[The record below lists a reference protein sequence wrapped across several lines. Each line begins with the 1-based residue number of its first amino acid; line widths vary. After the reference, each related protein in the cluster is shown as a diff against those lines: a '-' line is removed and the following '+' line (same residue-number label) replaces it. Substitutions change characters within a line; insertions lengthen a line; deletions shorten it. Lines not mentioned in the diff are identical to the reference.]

1 MAKLRM
7 TFQVN
12 RICPGAFDTAYS
24 ILYDNL
30 FQVELADKAAAGLAK
45 KKKGHSY
52 CTLTMG
58 SERSM
63 NSTISFA

>member
-7 TFQVN
+7 TSQVN

-45 KKKGHSY
+45 KKKVILIVLS
-52 CTLTMG
+52 LWAQR
-58 SERSM
+58 EV
-63 NSTISFA
+63 

>member
-45 KKKGHSY
+45 KKKVIPIVLS
-52 CTLTMG
+52 LWAQR
-58 SERSM
+58 EV
-63 NSTISFA
+63 

>member
-45 KKKGHSY
+45 KKKVFPIVLS
-52 CTLTMG
+52 LWAQR
-58 SERSM
+58 EV
-63 NSTISFA
+63 